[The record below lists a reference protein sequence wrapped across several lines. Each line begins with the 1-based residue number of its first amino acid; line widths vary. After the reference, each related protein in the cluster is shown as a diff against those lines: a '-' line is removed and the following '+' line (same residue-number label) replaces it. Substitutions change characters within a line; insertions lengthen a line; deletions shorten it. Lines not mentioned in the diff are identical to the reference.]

1 MTTLKTQVPGPK
13 SKELLELRQKYVPRG
28 ISYSTQI
35 FVEKAK
41 GAVITD
47 IDGNQFID
55 FAGGIGVI
63 NVGHCH
69 EKVVKAAKEQ
79 IDRFIHTSFNV
90 AQYEPYVRL
99 AEKLAEV
106 TPGNFPKKTMF
117 ANSGAEAVENAIKI
131 AKKYTNRS
139 GVIALE
145 CAFHGRTLLTM
156 SLTSKVKPYKYGF
169 GPFASDIYKIPSAYC
184 YRCYYGQSYPSCDM
198 QCLKN
203 LERFFIA
210 ECSSDKIAALIAEPV
225 QGEGGFIVPPPEF
238 LPGLKEICEKHGIV
252 FIADEIQTGFG
263 RTGKLF
269 AVENFGVE
277 PDLLAIAKS
286 LGAGFPLS
294 AVTGRAEIMDAPAP
308 GEIGGTYGGNPVAC
322 AAALQVIDIMKDEKL
337 PERANWV
344 GSVFAGR
351 LKEMQEKYPVIGD
364 VRGLG
369 AMIAI
374 ELVNDRKTKE
384 PAKEITSR
392 LTAECY
398 KRGLIFLS
406 AGIYSNVL
414 RFLMPLVITEDE
426 LNQAADIMEAS
437 LKEVC
442 GS

>member
-1 MTTLKTQVPGPK
+1 MTTLKTKVPGPR
-13 SKELLELRQKYVPRG
+13 SQEIMELRQKYVPRG

-35 FVEKAK
+35 FVKEAK

-47 IDGNQFID
+47 VDGNEFID
-55 FAGGIGVI
+55 FAGGIGV
-63 NVGHCH
+63 NNAGHCH
-69 EKVVKAAKEQ
+69 EKVVQAAKDQ
-79 IDRFIHTSFNV
+79 IDHFIHTSFNV
-90 AQYEPYVRL
+90 AQYEQYVRL
-99 AEKLAEV
+99 AEKLDEV

-131 AKKYTNRS
+131 ARKYTNRTGIIS
-139 GVIALE
+139 LE
-145 CAFHGRTLLTM
+145 CAFHGRTLLAMT
-156 SLTSKVKPYKYGF
+156 LTSKVRPYKYGF
-169 GPFASDIYKIPSAYC
+169 GPFASDVYKIPSAYC
-184 YRCYYGQSYPSCDM
+184 YRCYYGLSYPSCDL

-203 LERFFIA
+203 LERFFVA
-210 ECSSDKIAALIAEPV
+210 ECPSDQVAALIAEPV

-238 LPGLKEICEKHGIV
+238 LPGLKQICEKHGIL

-269 AVENFGVE
+269 ASEHFGLE
-277 PDLLAIAKS
+277 PDLMAIAKS
-286 LGAGFPLS
+286 LAAGFPLS
-294 AVTGRAEIMDAPAP
+294 AVTGRAEVMDAPAP

-322 AAALQVIDIMKDEKL
+322 AAALQVIDIMKEEAL
-337 PERANWV
+337 PERANWI
-344 GSVFAGR
+344 GSLLTGR

-414 RFLMPLVITEDE
+414 RFLMPLVITESE
-426 LNQAADIMEAS
+426 LNQAADILETS
-437 LKEVC
+437 LQEVC